1 VEDSEDEE
9 EKKKKA
15 DEEEKKKKA
24 DEEEKKKKADK
35 AENERQ
41 KETQKKE
48 AEENEKNFSVENL
61 PAPVQETFASKADAD
76 STIGWPELANILND
90 HMKIDFKFDGFD
102 KTISS
107 LLVCELYY

>member
-24 DEEEKKKKADK
+24 DEEENK
-35 AENERQ
+35 RQ

-61 PAPVQETFASKADAD
+61 PAPVQEAFASKADAD
-76 STIGWPELANILND
+76 STIGWSELANILND